1 LLFEEE
7 KRDANL
13 FGLTVPIE
21 ILSQVQKKADVS
33 KPGKSGKGAR
43 VEAVAFYC
51 KRYLLVFPAEPIQF
65 ESVVDDPFHFLAGHG
80 VHAEP
85 SLCPSPKNLT
95 FILAD
100 L

>member
-1 LLFEEE
+1 LLLLFEEE

-43 VEAVAFYC
+43 VEAVAF
-51 KRYLLVFPAEPIQF
+51 KMSFSFPSRAASSSTASSMILSTSWPATG
-65 ESVVDDPFHFLAGHG
+65 ST
-80 VHAEP
+80 P
-85 SLCPSPKNLT
+85 SLAFVLRRKT
-95 FILAD
+95 
-100 L
+100 

>member
-21 ILSQVQKKADVS
+21 ILSQVQKKVDVS

-43 VEAVAFYC
+43 VEAVAFY
-51 KRYLLVFPAEPIQF
+51 L
-65 ESVVDDPFHFLAGHG
+65 
-80 VHAEP
+80 
-85 SLCPSPKNLT
+85 
-95 FILAD
+95 
-100 L
+100 